1 MSDFGDDEPK
11 VVIDYNA
18 LDEVTGFK
26 KADITIW
33 EAYSKSVLEVPEDD
47 RPDAESWAD
56 EWAEEKGYDKR
67 RVKAVTTLGIYAGP
81 RDEFNQRTRSGKA
94 IYANGDVYEGEFL
107 EGKKHGQGHYTFTK
121 QGKSEVDKLIEKMVQ
136 AKPADEPQEAFTA
149 RCAKALQ
156 IGTAIVEAA
165 LEYGFLACYHGD
177 YIRGMRTG
185 QGLMKNSDGTLYKG
199 DFSGNARHGQGMFY
213 FLNGDVY
220 SGEWSEGKKHGFG
233 TYRFATGGEY
243 RGEWS
248 KGVFTDGQ
256 WIMQDGIY
264 FEGKFDKRNR
274 PCDANGTMHFPHL
287 AMSIDGDFR
296 MGRWAPLSTLQTNG
310 EVPVDESAWA
320 E

>member
-1 MSDFGDDEPK
+1 MSDFGDEEPK

-18 LDEVTGFK
+18 LDEATGFK

-33 EAYSKSVLEVPEDD
+33 QAYVTNVLDIPEDD
-47 RPDAESWAD
+47 RPDAEGWAE
-56 EWAEEKGYDKR
+56 EWAEENNYDKR

-81 RDEFNQRTRSGKA
+81 RDEFNQRTGSGKA
-94 IYANGDVYEGEFL
+94 IYANADVYEGEYL

-121 QGKSEVDKLIEKMVQ
+121 QGKSEVDKLIEKMRQ
-136 AKPADEPQEAFTA
+136 SKAATESDEEFVA

-156 IGTAIVEAA
+156 VGTSIVEAA
-165 LEYGFLACYHGD
+165 IEYGSLPCYHGD
-177 YIRGMRTG
+177 YLRGMRTG
-185 QGLMKNSDGTLYKG
+185 QGLMKNSDGTVYKG

-220 SGEWSEGKKHGFG
+220 SGEWADGKKHGFG
-233 TYRFATGGEY
+233 TYRFAAGGEY

-256 WIMQDGIY
+256 WIMKDGIY
-264 FEGKFDKRNR
+264 FEGKFDNKNR
-274 PCDANGTMHFPHL
+274 PCDAAGTMHFPHL
-287 AMSIDGDFR
+287 AMSMQGDFH